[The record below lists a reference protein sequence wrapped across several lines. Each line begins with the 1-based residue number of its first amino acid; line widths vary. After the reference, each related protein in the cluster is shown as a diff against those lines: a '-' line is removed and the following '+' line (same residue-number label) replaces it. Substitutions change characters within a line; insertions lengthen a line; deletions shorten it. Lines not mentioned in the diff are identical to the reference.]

1 MKKSFV
7 VLGGNF
13 LFLSLARAKKKISER
28 PDLTKTQER
37 ETSFYIQIYITNID
51 YYIQRRRQQTQI
63 IQN

>member
-13 LFLSLARAKKKISER
+13 LFLSRELKKKYLR